1 MATSDRP
8 REDAPGASDVAG
20 HLREAEFV
28 RLVAEADGDSLAAV
42 GLLARQLD
50 GPYQASVVPSP
61 ATANRETGA
70 DLTVALGRRTPV
82 ADVSVGVAE
91 PASRLAFDVASHL
104 GGADPLLAMAG
115 LVAAGVVPTGAPLK
129 AADRP
134 RRPGLSVPTADPA
147 DGVAHTTL
155 VHCAV
160 SGDPAAA
167 ETLLSDADADD
178 EAARRQRASLVA
190 LRVAEDGTP
199 QAVDAVERFLCPHV
213 GGPFGTVEGYADVLD
228 ALSRSRPGLGIAL
241 TLGAADREAA
251 LEAWRSHGRQ
261 VHAATREATTARYDG
276 LFVARIRTGD
286 DRRATPVAAV
296 ARLVGQ
302 FRSPESVV
310 LAAGDGRA
318 ALWADDE
325 TDAAR
330 VLGRTTDAVGG
341 TAAGTP
347 ALGRARIDADATEL
361 AAAVRE
367 VL

>member
-8 REDAPGASDVAG
+8 HEDAPGASDVAG

-28 RLVAEADGDSLAAV
+28 RLVAEADGDSLAAA

-50 GPYQASVVPSP
+50 GPYQATVVPSP
-61 ATANRETGA
+61 APADRKTEA

-82 ADVSVGVAE
+82 ADVAVGVAE
-91 PASRLAFDVASHL
+91 PASRLAYDVASQL
-104 GGADPLLAMAG
+104 GGGDPLLAMAG

-129 AADRP
+129 AADPP
-134 RRPGLSVPTADPA
+134 RRPGLGVPTAEPA
-147 DGVAHTTL
+147 DGLAHTTL

-167 ETLLSDADADD
+167 EGLLSGVDGDD
-178 EAARRQRASLVA
+178 EAARRRQASLVA

-228 ALSRSRPGLGIAL
+228 ALSRTRPGLGIAL

-251 LEAWRSHGRQ
+251 LEGWRSHGRR
-261 VHAATREATTARYDG
+261 VHAVTREATTARYDG
-276 LFVARIRTGD
+276 LSVAQVRTTTGD
-286 DRRATPVAAV
+286 GRVPVAAV

-302 FRSPESVV
+302 FRSPEPVV
-310 LAAGDGRA
+310 LAAGDDRA

-330 VLGRTTDAVGG
+330 VLGRATDAVGG
-341 TAAGTP
+341 VAAGTP

-367 VL
+367 AL